1 MTNIKQDL
9 LKILCYIFLSSNTA
23 HHDFGHFYG
32 SSYVAAPDGSRSPGL
47 SRTQDGLLIAEID
60 LNLNRQIADKWNFKV
75 SYKIHSRYESI
86 TTVLLYSLSTSCFIK
101 PLRVEI

>member
-1 MTNIKQDL
+1 MIDNTPREHTYNSVASVGGKESFIKPKCITNIVMFFPFSK
-9 LKILCYIFLSSNTA
+9 TA

-47 SRTQDGLLIAEID
+47 SRTQDGLLIAELD

-75 SYKIHSRYESI
+75 SYCTKIFHIYE
-86 TTVLLYSLSTSCFIK
+86 L
-101 PLRVEI
+101 